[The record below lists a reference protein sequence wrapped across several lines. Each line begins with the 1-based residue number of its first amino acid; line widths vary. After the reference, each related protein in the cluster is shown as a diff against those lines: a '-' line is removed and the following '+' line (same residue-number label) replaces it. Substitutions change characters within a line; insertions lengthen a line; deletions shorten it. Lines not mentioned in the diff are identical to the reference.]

1 MSFATSIAAPIS
13 FRHAGRY
20 NFTRNLS
27 RAVSG
32 RSTAKGNV
40 YFPQFARFESDRR
53 LSIASFASSA
63 SEGLPEGSEAV
74 ASGEWPETLSLLN
87 FEDLSEHYKP
97 MLFKE
102 NVEPE
107 NAVSSIMI
115 RKVKVVKKTDTVGE
129 IRSYFESISGMPVVD
144 DEGNVEGVLST
155 KDVGDNG
162 PDTLFGKIFSSPA
175 VTISPD
181 TSIAIAAGTM
191 LKHKCHRLP
200 IVSDGGKLL
209 GLVTRTDLFNVLLL
223 AEEKKK

>member
-1 MSFATSIAAPIS
+1 MSV
-13 FRHAGRY
+13 
-20 NFTRNLS
+20 
-27 RAVSG
+27 AV
-32 RSTAKGNV
+32 
-40 YFPQFARFESDRR
+40 
-53 LSIASFASSA
+53 FASS
-63 SEGLPEGSEAV
+63 SSDGLPEGSEAV

-144 DEGNVEGVLST
+144 DEGRVEGVLST
-155 KDVGDNG
+155 KDVRDNG
-162 PDTLFGKIFSSPA
+162 PDTLVEKIFSSPA
-175 VTISPD
+175 VTVSPN
-181 TSIAIAAGTM
+181 TTIATAAGTM

-200 IVSDGGKLL
+200 IVGEGGKLV

-223 AEEKKK
+223 DEQGK